1 MVFNYIAK
9 HMFGYDDSENTSEDK
24 ISEKFTKISE
34 FLMSIPLNVP
44 GTTYH
49 KCLKV
54 LWKNGEIE
62 KLVLLMVIHMVT
74 NLSLGVYSGPRE
86 GNQVSEK

>member
-1 MVFNYIAK
+1 
-9 HMFGYDDSENTSEDK
+9 
-24 ISEKFTKISE
+24 
-34 FLMSIPLNVP
+34 MSIPLNVP

-62 KLVLLMVIHMVT
+62 KLVLFMVIHMVT

-86 GNQVSEK
+86 GNQVFER

>member
-1 MVFNYIAK
+1 MLFVLSISVVLFLIYIPFLQMVFNYIAK

-54 LWKNGEIE
+54 L
-62 KLVLLMVIHMVT
+62 
-74 NLSLGVYSGPRE
+74 
-86 GNQVSEK
+86 